1 MTTKSQFGQ
10 DEIVLEYLKNKKNGF
25 FVEIGASDGILLSNC
40 FLLEKKYN
48 WNGICIEPI
57 PYKFDSLIKNRNC
70 KCVNK
75 AVFSKSNLEVDF
87 SIHKYGEYTEDGISG
102 ITDYLD
108 KHREKVLKNETRI
121 KVKTQT
127 LNDILEENK
136 SPYII
141 DYLSLDTEGTE
152 LEILKSVDLN
162 KYKFRIISVEHNY
175 MFKRK
180 QEIFELLN
188 SYNYKLYKSKNED
201 DFYINQL

>member
-10 DEIVLEYLKNKKNGF
+10 DEIVLEYLKNKENGF
-25 FVEIGASDGILLSNC
+25 FVEIGASDGVLLSNC

-48 WNGICIEPI
+48 WDGICIEPI
-57 PYKFDSLIKNRNC
+57 PYKYDSLIQNRNC

-75 AVFSKSNLEVDF
+75 AVFSKSDLEVDF
-87 SIHKYGEYTEDGISG
+87 SIHKYGEYREDGISG

-121 KVKTQT
+121 NVKTQT

-162 KYKFRIISVEHNY
+162 KYKFRIISVEHNH
-175 MFKRK
+175 MFKRRK
-180 QEIFELLN
+180 EIFELLN
-188 SYNYKLYKSKNED
+188 GYNYKLYKSKNAD